1 MKKSLF
7 SLLALVIVFS
17 MVLGAC
23 AAPAPAPEIIRE
35 QVVVTQVV
43 KETEIVKE
51 VVTEKEIVQEFV
63 TAPAGDLRIWGFYD
77 LTNKE
82 DSRAVQLN
90 QTIDSFQATTG
101 ITVKYEQVAWDQMA
115 TKVALGA
122 IAGGDMPDLIML
134 GYEYSPGL
142 VSAGALMNIYDDI
155 KGSFFYNDLNDFEK
169 NLNEVNGERYGIGT
183 MVSGGNWYYDVAT
196 FPNGWPTQADDWL
209 TECQTLSAEGKYVAT
224 FYAGRHSAAMQQG
237 LAPLVWSAGGEL
249 FDEEGMP
256 IFANEHT
263 VQAIEWWRELLANN
277 CVPEVSF
284 TGDWSGAEAPFVDK
298 TAGGV
303 RGGSWSYIYITGL
316 KDRFEAGEVAIGSPP
331 GMNGNKGY
339 VFMNTEL
346 WAVTSG
352 AQNID
357 NAISFINFFFN
368 PAVLAPWAKSN
379 FGIPATAAALD
390 NPIFD
395 SQFYEDTM
403 NNLTNHGHKS
413 DTSPYFNESMDA
425 LAAAVQELMLNPSQ
439 DVMSKLQTVQ
449 KELIAK
455 YW

>member
-1 MKKSLF
+1 MKKSMLG
-7 SLLALVIVFS
+7 LIALVIIFS
-17 MVLGAC
+17 MVFAAC
-23 AAPAPAPEIIRE
+23 QPAAPEIIRE
-35 QVVVTQVV
+35 EVVVTQVV

-51 VVTEKEIVQEFV
+51 VVTETQIVQELV
-63 TAPAGDLRIWGFYD
+63 TAPAGSLRVWGFYD
-77 LTNKE
+77 LTTTE
-82 DSRAVQLN
+82 DSRAVQMK
-90 QTIDSFQATTG
+90 QTIDAFQATTG
-101 ITVKYEQVAWDQMA
+101 ITVQYEQVAWDQMA
-115 TKVALGA
+115 TKVALSS
-122 IAGGDMPDLIML
+122 ISGGDVPDLIMI
-134 GYEYSPGL
+134 GYEYTPGL
-142 VSAGALMNIYDDI
+142 INAGALMNIYDEI
-155 KGSFFYNDLNDFEK
+155 KGSFFYSDLNEFEK
-169 NLNEVNGERYGIGT
+169 NLNEVNGERYGVGTLIG
-183 MVSGGNWYYDVAT
+183 GGNWYYDVAT
-196 FPNGWPTQADDWL
+196 FPNGWPTQAEDWL
-209 TECQTLSAEGKYVAT
+209 TECERLSAEGKYVAT

-249 FDEEGMP
+249 FDAEGKP
-256 IFANEHT
+256 AFANEAT
-263 VQAIEWWRELLANN
+263 VQAIEWWRELLAEK

-316 KDRFEAGEVAIGSPP
+316 KERFESGEAKIGPPP
-331 GMNGNKGY
+331 GMNGNQGY

-346 WAVTSG
+346 WALPSG
-352 AQNID
+352 AQNVD

-368 PAVLAPWAKSN
+368 PAVLAPWSKSN

-403 NNLTNHGHKS
+403 TNLTNHGHKS

-425 LAAAVQELMLNPSQ
+425 LAAAVQELMLDPSQ
-439 DVMSKLQTVQ
+439 DIMAKLETVQ
-449 KELIAK
+449 KDLIAK